1 MRNDNESSDDINDF
15 IQRNRKAIFMVLGI
29 IIVLVIGAVVTFSIN
44 DFFRKKA
51 IAEVEELTARYD
63 ELRGGINE
71 ESSDTEVEAL
81 LADLGA
87 FAKSKSGFSGG
98 TAWAA
103 IARIHGDKKEWAQ
116 AGEAWLNAALAAS
129 KTYLG
134 PVAYFNAAVAAEEQG
149 KKEEAVELYTKC
161 VALPVQFPQA
171 PHAQFSIGRLNE
183 ELEKYSEAI
192 EAYREVMIKWPDIA
206 SWSNLARSRIIE
218 LEISE
223 VK

>member
-1 MRNDNESSDDINDF
+1 MQNDNESGNSDKINDF
-15 IQRNRKAIFMVLGI
+15 IQRNRKVIFMVLGI
-29 IIVLVIGAVVTFSIN
+29 IIVLVIGAVVTLSVN

-71 ESSDTEVEAL
+71 ESPNGTEVEAL

-87 FAKSKSGFSGG
+87 FAKGKSGFSGG
-98 TAWAA
+98 AAWAA
-103 IARIHGDKKEWAQ
+103 IARIHGDRKEWAQ

-149 KKEEAVELYTKC
+149 KREEAVELYTKC

-218 LEISE
+218 LEI
-223 VK
+223 K